1 MERVSAAGGLLFA
14 EGVREFSLRAT
25 LESGQCFRYREL
37 PDGFFEVR
45 AGSRRGEFCLRG
57 ETLICRSVLATD
69 FEAFWRNY
77 FDLDFDYAA
86 VREVLGQDPVLAE
99 AMKRCGGLH
108 ILRQEPF
115 ETLVTFIISQNNN
128 IPRIKGI
135 VARLCEA
142 YGEGG
147 FPSPERLAALD
158 IPDLACLR
166 AGFRAKYILDAA
178 RKVTTGEVNLSALP
192 TLPYDEAE
200 AELRKISGVGEKVAA
215 CVLLF
220 GARQLD
226 TFPVDVWM
234 KKAVGHF
241 YPEGLDRSR
250 FGGFAG
256 IAQQY
261 LYHYARISGLHL
273 A

>member
-1 MERVSAAGGLLFA
+1 MERAYASGGLLFV
-14 EGVREFSLRAT
+14 EGVQEFSLRAT

-37 PDGFFEVR
+37 PDDFFEVR
-45 AGSRRGEFCLRG
+45 AGGRRGEFCLQG
-57 ETLICRSVLATD
+57 ETLICRSVLATE
-69 FEAFWRNY
+69 FERFWRNY

-86 VREVLGQDPVLAE
+86 VREILGRDPVLAE
-99 AMKRCGGLH
+99 AMRCCGGLH

-115 ETLVTFIISQNNN
+115 ETLITFIISQNNN

-135 VARLCEA
+135 VSRLCEA

-147 FPSPERLAALD
+147 FPSPERLAGLEL
-158 IPDLACLR
+158 PDLAGLR

-178 RKVTTGEVNLSALP
+178 RKVASGEVNLAALSE
-192 TLPYDEAE
+192 LPYDEAE

-226 TFPVDVWM
+226 AFPVDVWM
-234 KKAVGHF
+234 KKAILHF
-241 YPEGLDRSR
+241 YPDGLDRNR

-261 LYHYARISGLHL
+261 LYHYARISGLRF

>member
-1 MERVSAAGGLLFA
+1 M
-14 EGVREFSLRAT
+14 
-25 LESGQCFRYREL
+25 
-37 PDGFFEVR
+37 
-45 AGSRRGEFCLRG
+45 
-57 ETLICRSVLATD
+57 
-69 FEAFWRNY
+69 
-77 FDLDFDYAA
+77 
-86 VREVLGQDPVLAE
+86 
-99 AMKRCGGLH
+99 
-108 ILRQEPF
+108 
-115 ETLVTFIISQNNN
+115 
-128 IPRIKGI
+128 
-135 VARLCEA
+135 
-142 YGEGG
+142 
-147 FPSPERLAALD
+147 
-158 IPDLACLR
+158 
-166 AGFRAKYILDAA
+166 
-178 RKVTTGEVNLSALP
+178 TTGEGNVSALP

-226 TFPVDVWM
+226 AFPVDVWM